1 MGLDLDQARRQAK
14 ELLRAARSGDA
25 RALARFRT
33 DRTPRLADAQAA
45 VARELGFRS
54 WPALVSGVVLV
65 AVDEGDDE
73 VVTRLLDAGVPID
86 ARGRF
91 EGSALHYAGLWGR
104 ASTLRLLIGRGADVG
119 AVAEPPDRGG
129 VQEWT
134 ALDWTAWGSRGATAA
149 AERQAGYRECV
160 SRLLDAGAR
169 ITERAPIA
177 HLIDEI
183 RDVGRD
189 YLPGR
194 PVRIRVRLRGTN
206 VDVDDLGGAVAV
218 AGMPPG
224 WLAAAR
230 RAVAELDWN
239 VRRSGVVVMQ
249 APRGRALEW
258 IIARTAQASVAVC
271 DAILQLGDDTSE
283 PRYAE
288 RPDRG

>member
-1 MGLDLDQARRQAK
+1 VGLDLDQARRQAK

-54 WPALVSGVVLV
+54 WPALVAALPN
-65 AVDEGDDE
+65 
-73 VVTRLLDAGVPID
+73 DAG
-86 ARGRF
+86 GLH
-91 EGSALHYAGLWGR
+91 EGTALHYAGLWGR
-104 ASTLRLLIGRGADVG
+104 ASTLRLLIARGADVG

-129 VQEWT
+129 ALEWT
-134 ALDWTAWGSRGATAA
+134 ALDWTAWGSRETTAA

-160 SRLLDAGAR
+160 SALLAAGAR
-169 ITERAPIA
+169 ITERAPMA

-183 RDVGRD
+183 RDMGHD
-189 YLPGR
+189 YLPGT
-194 PVRIRVRLRGTN
+194 PVRVRVRLRGPN

-224 WLAAAR
+224 WLEAAR

-239 VRRSGVVVMQ
+239 MRRSGVVVMQ

-258 IIARTAQASVAVC
+258 IISRTAQASVAVC
-271 DAILQLGDDTSE
+271 DAILQLGDEGGTKRMA
-283 PRYAE
+283 P
-288 RPDRG
+288 

>member
-54 WPALVSGVVLV
+54 WPALVASVVRV
-65 AVDEGDDE
+65 AVEEGDDE

-129 VQEWT
+129 VPEWT
-134 ALDWTAWGSRGATAA
+134 ALDWTAWGSRGGTAA

-160 SRLLDAGAR
+160 SRLLGAGAR

-258 IIARTAQASVAVC
+258 VIARTARASVAVC
-271 DAILQLGDDTSE
+271 DAIRQLGDDTSG
-283 PRYAE
+283 PRYAG